1 MLLTKKSVELLAP
14 AGNWETL
21 VAAIDAGADAVYL
34 GGKHF
39 NMRMLK
45 SDANFDNAMLKK
57 AVDYAHAHGVMLYIT
72 INNLISDAEIPEL
85 EEYLLYL
92 NEIQP
97 DAILIQDLA
106 VAHLVKKLGLNL
118 TMHASIMMN
127 SHNNAAI
134 KKLKSYGIRRV
145 VVSREMSLKEL
156 SELKAV
162 DSDFELEYFVH
173 GDMCISE
180 SGQCI
185 HSGVLFANS
194 SNRGRCMK
202 ACRWPY
208 KIIDEAT
215 GEVLDTTT
223 DGDYRLALKDMCMYR
238 NIPDLIQAGV
248 YSFKVEGRMRSAE
261 FVAHIIRIYRKAIDA
276 YVADPTGY
284 HIDEQD
290 WQSLFDNRVRDYSTC
305 FAMDKPD
312 SSSIG
317 YTGKREPRFFS
328 KATKEADLHCDWLHE
343 EAPIKQ
349 LPNHKS
355 LLAVKA
361 ATKEHALL
369 ALANGADILYVGGE
383 VNRPNTPWTLDDIK
397 FISDKAHETGAKVI
411 VNTPR
416 TTLKEQCSEV
426 EQLCYDLTHTING
439 KVVHVDGI
447 MVGNLG
453 AATLVNETTNLPIYA
468 DHSFNIF
475 NHVSTEF
482 LQDNG
487 IVNATASYELPYAQV
502 RTLVESSSL
511 PITLTVHGNIEAMIA
526 DSNIPA
532 MNLKFDPLTNPEL
545 NDKHFALLDTVGG
558 KHSMRMDQLGRIHI
572 LFTHDLC
579 LLPYLDKLM
588 GAAVLRIEAQDY
600 TPQFTGELT
609 NIYRQAIDGKITDLK
624 AAAEALQAK
633 SPRPLGIGAYRF
645 HKSN

>member
-1 MLLTKKSVELLAP
+1 MLLNKKSVELLAP

-21 VAAIDAGADAVYL
+21 VAAIDAGADAIYL

-45 SDANFDNAMLKK
+45 SDANFDNEMLKK
-57 AVDYAHAHGVMLYIT
+57 AVEYAHAHGVMLYIT
-72 INNLISDAEIPEL
+72 INNLISDEEIPEL
-85 EEYLLYL
+85 EEYLTYL

-106 VAHLVKKLGLNL
+106 VAQIVKKLGLNI

-127 SHNNAAI
+127 SHNNATI
-134 KKLKSYGIRRV
+134 KKLKEYGIRRV

-208 KIIDEAT
+208 KIIDEQT
-215 GEVLDTTT
+215 GQEQETTT

-248 YSFKVEGRMRSAE
+248 YSFKIEGRMRSAD
-261 FVAHIIRIYRKAIDA
+261 FVANIVSIYRRAIDS
-276 YVADPTGY
+276 YVADPAGY
-284 HIDEQD
+284 HVNEED
-290 WQSLFDNRVRDYSTC
+290 WKNLFKNRVRDYSTC

-312 SSSIG
+312 SRAIG

-328 KATKEADLHCDWLHE
+328 YAAKEADLDCEWLNDL
-343 EAPIKQ
+343 EAIKTADNK
-349 LPNHKS
+349 PK
-355 LLAVKA
+355 LAVKA
-361 ATKEHALL
+361 ATLAHARE
-369 ALANGADILYVGGE
+369 ALANGANILYVAGE
-383 VNRPNTPWTLDDIK
+383 VYRPYTPWTLGDIK
-397 FISDKAHETGAKVI
+397 TILQEAHNVGAKVI

-416 TTLKEQCSEV
+416 TTLKDQCSEL
-426 EQLCYDLTHTING
+426 EQLCHDLNEI
-439 KVVHVDGI
+439 KPDGI

-453 AATLVNETTNLPIYA
+453 AATIVRELTDLPIYA
-468 DHSFNIF
+468 DHSFNVF
-475 NHVSTEF
+475 NHVATEF
-482 LQDNG
+482 LQENG

-502 RTLVESSSL
+502 KTLVESSKL
-511 PITLTVHGNIEAMIA
+511 PMTITVHGNVEAMIS
-526 DSNIPA
+526 DTNIPA
-532 MNLKFDPLTNPEL
+532 LNLKYDPLTNPEF

-558 KHSMRMDQLGRIHI
+558 KHSMRVDQFGRIHI
-572 LFTHDLC
+572 LFTNDLC
-579 LLPYLDKLM
+579 LLPYIDKLM
-588 GAAVLRIEAQDY
+588 GADTLRIEAQDY
-600 TPQFTGELT
+600 TPEITGMLT
-609 NIYRQAIDGKITDLK
+609 KIYRDAIDNGKNNDMIEK
-624 AAAEALQAK
+624 IKEV
-633 SPRPLGIGAYRF
+633 SPRPVGIGVYR
-645 HKSN
+645 HKKSY

>member
-1 MLLTKKSVELLAP
+1 MLLNKKSVELLAP

-21 VAAIDAGADAVYL
+21 VAAIDAGADAIYL

-45 SDANFDNAMLKK
+45 SDANFDNEMLKK
-57 AVDYAHAHGVMLYIT
+57 AVEYAHAHEVMLYIT
-72 INNLISDAEIPEL
+72 INNLISDEEIPEL
-85 EEYLLYL
+85 EEYLTYL

-106 VAHLVKKLGLNL
+106 VAQIVKKLGLNI

-127 SHNNAAI
+127 SHNNATI
-134 KKLKSYGIRRV
+134 KKLKEYGIRRV

-208 KIIDEAT
+208 KIIDEQT
-215 GEVLDTTT
+215 GQEQETTT

-248 YSFKVEGRMRSAE
+248 YSFKIEGRMRSAD
-261 FVAHIIRIYRKAIDA
+261 FVANIVSIYRRAIDS
-276 YVADPTGY
+276 YVADPAGY
-284 HIDEQD
+284 HVNEED
-290 WQSLFDNRVRDYSTC
+290 WKNLFENRVRDYSTC

-312 SSSIG
+312 SRAIG

-328 KATKEADLHCDWLHE
+328 YAAKEADLDCEWLNDL
-343 EAPIKQ
+343 EAIKTADNK
-349 LPNHKS
+349 PK
-355 LLAVKA
+355 LAVKA
-361 ATKEHALL
+361 ATLAHARE
-369 ALANGADILYVGGE
+369 ALANGANILYVAGE
-383 VNRPNTPWTLDDIK
+383 VYRPHTPWTLGDIK
-397 FISDKAHETGAKVI
+397 TILQEAHNVGAKVI

-416 TTLKEQCSEV
+416 TTLKDQCSEL
-426 EQLCYDLTHTING
+426 EQLCHDLNEI
-439 KVVHVDGI
+439 KPDGI

-453 AATLVNETTNLPIYA
+453 AATIVRELTDLPIYA
-468 DHSFNIF
+468 DHSFNVF
-475 NHVSTEF
+475 NHVATEF
-482 LQDNG
+482 LQENG

-502 RTLVESSSL
+502 KTLVESSKL
-511 PITLTVHGNIEAMIA
+511 PMTITVHGNVEAMIS
-526 DSNIPA
+526 DTNIPA
-532 MNLKFDPLTNPEL
+532 LNLKYDPLTNPEF

-558 KHSMRMDQLGRIHI
+558 KHSMRVDQFGRIHI
-572 LFTHDLC
+572 LFTNDLC
-579 LLPYLDKLM
+579 LLPYIDKLM
-588 GAAVLRIEAQDY
+588 GADTLRIEAQDY
-600 TPQFTGELT
+600 TPEVTGMLT
-609 NIYRQAIDGKITDLK
+609 KIYRDAIDNGKNNDMIEK
-624 AAAEALQAK
+624 IKEV
-633 SPRPLGIGAYRF
+633 SPRPVGIGVYR
-645 HKSN
+645 HKKSY

>member
-1 MLLTKKSVELLAP
+1 MLLNKKSVELLAP

-21 VAAIDAGADAVYL
+21 VAAIDAGADAIYL

-45 SDANFDNAMLKK
+45 SDANFDNEMLKK
-57 AVDYAHAHGVMLYIT
+57 AVEYAHAHGVMLYIT
-72 INNLISDAEIPEL
+72 INNLISDEEIPEL
-85 EEYLLYL
+85 EEYLTYL

-106 VAHLVKKLGLNL
+106 VAQIVKKLGLNI

-127 SHNNAAI
+127 SHSNAAI
-134 KKLKSYGIRRV
+134 KKLKEYGIRRV

-208 KIIDEAT
+208 KIIDEQT
-215 GEVLDTTT
+215 GQEQETTT

-248 YSFKVEGRMRSAE
+248 YSFKIEGRMRSAD
-261 FVAHIIRIYRKAIDA
+261 FVANIVSIYRRAIDN
-276 YVADPTGY
+276 YVADPAGY
-284 HIDEQD
+284 HVNEED
-290 WQSLFDNRVRDYSTC
+290 WKNLFENRVRDYSTC

-312 SSSIG
+312 SRAIG

-328 KATKEADLHCDWLHE
+328 YAAKEADLDCEWLNDL
-343 EAPIKQ
+343 EAIKTADNK
-349 LPNHKS
+349 PK
-355 LLAVKA
+355 LAVKA
-361 ATKEHALL
+361 ATLAHARE
-369 ALANGADILYVGGE
+369 ALANGANILYVAGE
-383 VNRPNTPWTLDDIK
+383 VYRPHTPWTLGDIK
-397 FISDKAHETGAKVI
+397 TILQEAHNVGAKVI

-416 TTLKEQCSEV
+416 TTLKDQCSEL
-426 EQLCYDLTHTING
+426 EQLCHDLNEI
-439 KVVHVDGI
+439 KPDGI

-453 AATLVNETTNLPIYA
+453 AATIVRELTDLPIYA
-468 DHSFNIF
+468 DHSFNVF
-475 NHVSTEF
+475 NHVATEF
-482 LQDNG
+482 LQENG

-502 RTLVESSSL
+502 KTLVESSKL
-511 PITLTVHGNIEAMIA
+511 PMTITVHGNVEAMIS
-526 DSNIPA
+526 DTNIPA
-532 MNLKFDPLTNPEL
+532 LNLKYDPLTNPEF

-558 KHSMRMDQLGRIHI
+558 KHSMRVDQFGRIHI
-572 LFTHDLC
+572 LFTNDLC
-579 LLPYLDKLM
+579 LLPYIDKLM
-588 GAAVLRIEAQDY
+588 GADTLRIEAQDY
-600 TPQFTGELT
+600 TPEVTGMLT
-609 NIYRQAIDGKITDLK
+609 KIYRDAIDNGKNNDMIEK
-624 AAAEALQAK
+624 IKEV
-633 SPRPLGIGAYRF
+633 SPRSVGIGVYR
-645 HKSN
+645 HKKSY

>member
-1 MLLTKKSVELLAP
+1 MLLNKKSVELLAP

-21 VAAIDAGADAVYL
+21 VAAIDAGADAIYL

-45 SDANFDNAMLKK
+45 SDANFDNEMLKK
-57 AVDYAHAHGVMLYIT
+57 AVEYAHAHGVMLYIT
-72 INNLISDAEIPEL
+72 INNLISDEEIPEL
-85 EEYLLYL
+85 EEYLTYL

-106 VAHLVKKLGLNL
+106 VAQIVKKLGLNI

-127 SHNNAAI
+127 SHNNTAI
-134 KKLKSYGIRRV
+134 KKLKEYGIRRV

-208 KIIDEAT
+208 KIIDEQT
-215 GEVLDTTT
+215 GQEQETTT

-248 YSFKVEGRMRSAE
+248 YSFKIEGRMRSAD
-261 FVAHIIRIYRKAIDA
+261 FVANIVSIYRRAIDN
-276 YVADPTGY
+276 YVADPAGY
-284 HIDEQD
+284 HVNEED
-290 WQSLFDNRVRDYSTC
+290 WKNLFENRVRDYSTC

-312 SSSIG
+312 SRAIG

-328 KATKEADLHCDWLHE
+328 YAAKEADLDCEWLNDL
-343 EAPIKQ
+343 EAIKTADNK
-349 LPNHKS
+349 PK
-355 LLAVKA
+355 LAVKA
-361 ATKEHALL
+361 ATLAHARE
-369 ALANGADILYVGGE
+369 ALANGANILYVAGE
-383 VNRPNTPWTLDDIK
+383 VYRPHTPWTLGDIK
-397 FISDKAHETGAKVI
+397 TILQEAHNVGAKVI

-416 TTLKEQCSEV
+416 TTLKDQCSEL
-426 EQLCYDLTHTING
+426 EQLCHDLNEI
-439 KVVHVDGI
+439 KPDGI

-453 AATLVNETTNLPIYA
+453 AATIVRELTDLPIYA
-468 DHSFNIF
+468 DHSFNVF
-475 NHVSTEF
+475 NHVATEF
-482 LQDNG
+482 LQENG
-487 IVNATASYELPYAQV
+487 IVNATASYELPYTQV
-502 RTLVESSSL
+502 KTLVESSKL
-511 PITLTVHGNIEAMIA
+511 PMTITVHGNVEAMIS
-526 DSNIPA
+526 DTNIPA
-532 MNLKFDPLTNPEL
+532 LNLKYDPLTNPEF

-558 KHSMRMDQLGRIHI
+558 KHSMRMDQFGRIHI
-572 LFTHDLC
+572 LFTNDLC
-579 LLPYLDKLM
+579 LLPYIDKLM
-588 GAAVLRIEAQDY
+588 GADTLRIEAQDY
-600 TPQFTGELT
+600 TPEITGMLT
-609 NIYRQAIDGKITDLK
+609 KIYRDAIDSGKNDDMIEK
-624 AAAEALQAK
+624 IKEV
-633 SPRPLGIGAYRF
+633 SPRPVGIGVYR
-645 HKSN
+645 HKKSY

>member
-1 MLLTKKSVELLAP
+1 MLLNKKSVELLAP

-21 VAAIDAGADAVYL
+21 VAAIDAGADAIYL

-45 SDANFDNAMLKK
+45 SDANFDNEMLKK
-57 AVDYAHAHGVMLYIT
+57 AVEYAHAHGVMLYIT
-72 INNLISDAEIPEL
+72 INNLISDEEIPEL
-85 EEYLLYL
+85 EEYLTYL

-106 VAHLVKKLGLNL
+106 VAQIVKKLGLNI

-127 SHNNAAI
+127 SHNNSAI
-134 KKLKSYGIRRV
+134 KKLKEYGIRRV

-208 KIIDEAT
+208 KIIDEQT
-215 GEVLDTTT
+215 GQEQETTT

-248 YSFKVEGRMRSAE
+248 YSFKIEGRMRSAD
-261 FVAHIIRIYRKAIDA
+261 FVANIVSIYRRAIDS
-276 YVADPTGY
+276 YVADPAGY
-284 HIDEQD
+284 HVNEED
-290 WQSLFDNRVRDYSTC
+290 WKNLFENRVRDYSTC

-312 SSSIG
+312 SRAIG

-328 KATKEADLHCDWLHE
+328 YAAKEADLDCEWLNDL
-343 EAPIKQ
+343 EAIKTADNK
-349 LPNHKS
+349 PK
-355 LLAVKA
+355 LAIKA
-361 ATKEHALL
+361 ATLAHARE
-369 ALANGADILYVGGE
+369 ALANGANILYVAGE
-383 VNRPNTPWTLDDIK
+383 VYRPHTPWTLGDIK
-397 FISDKAHETGAKVI
+397 TILQEAHNVGAKVI

-416 TTLKEQCSEV
+416 TTLKDQCSEL
-426 EQLCYDLTHTING
+426 EQLCHDLNEI
-439 KVVHVDGI
+439 KPDGI

-453 AATLVNETTNLPIYA
+453 AATIVRELTDLPIYA
-468 DHSFNIF
+468 DHSFNVF
-475 NHVSTEF
+475 NHVATEF
-482 LQDNG
+482 LQENG

-502 RTLVESSSL
+502 KTLVESSKL
-511 PITLTVHGNIEAMIA
+511 PMTITVHGNVEAMIS
-526 DSNIPA
+526 DTNIPA
-532 MNLKFDPLTNPEL
+532 LNLKYDPLTNPEF

-558 KHSMRMDQLGRIHI
+558 KHSMRVDQFGRIHI
-572 LFTHDLC
+572 LFTNDLC
-579 LLPYLDKLM
+579 LLPYIDKLM
-588 GAAVLRIEAQDY
+588 GADTLRIEAQDY
-600 TPQFTGELT
+600 TPEVTGMLT
-609 NIYRQAIDGKITDLK
+609 KIYRDAIDNGKNNDMIEK
-624 AAAEALQAK
+624 IKEV
-633 SPRPLGIGAYRF
+633 SPRPVGIGVYR
-645 HKSN
+645 HKKSY

>member
-1 MLLTKKSVELLAP
+1 MLLNKKSVELLAP

-21 VAAIDAGADAVYL
+21 VAAIDAGADAIYL

-45 SDANFDNAMLKK
+45 SDANFDNEMLKK
-57 AVDYAHAHGVMLYIT
+57 AVEYAHAHGVMLYIT
-72 INNLISDAEIPEL
+72 INNLISDEEIPEL
-85 EEYLLYL
+85 EEYLTYL

-106 VAHLVKKLGLNL
+106 VAQIVKKLGLNI

-127 SHNNAAI
+127 SHNNATI
-134 KKLKSYGIRRV
+134 KKLKEYGIRRV

-208 KIIDEAT
+208 KIIDEQT
-215 GEVLDTTT
+215 GQEQETTT

-248 YSFKVEGRMRSAE
+248 YSFKIEGRMRSAD
-261 FVAHIIRIYRKAIDA
+261 FVANIVSIYRRAIDN
-276 YVADPTGY
+276 YVADPAGY
-284 HIDEQD
+284 HVNEED
-290 WQSLFDNRVRDYSTC
+290 WKNLFENRVRDYSTC

-312 SSSIG
+312 SRAIG

-328 KATKEADLHCDWLHE
+328 YAAKEADLDCEWLNDL
-343 EAPIKQ
+343 EAIKTADNK
-349 LPNHKS
+349 PK
-355 LLAVKA
+355 LAVKA
-361 ATKEHALL
+361 ATLAHARE
-369 ALANGADILYVGGE
+369 ALANGANILYVAGE
-383 VNRPNTPWTLDDIK
+383 VYRPHTPWTLGDIK
-397 FISDKAHETGAKVI
+397 TILQEAHNVGAKVI

-416 TTLKEQCSEV
+416 TTLKDQCSEL
-426 EQLCYDLTHTING
+426 EQLCHDLNEI
-439 KVVHVDGI
+439 KPDGI

-453 AATLVNETTNLPIYA
+453 AATIVRELTDLPIYA
-468 DHSFNIF
+468 DHSFNVF
-475 NHVSTEF
+475 NHVATEF
-482 LQDNG
+482 LQENG

-502 RTLVESSSL
+502 KTLVESSKL
-511 PITLTVHGNIEAMIA
+511 PMTITVHGNVEAMIS
-526 DSNIPA
+526 DTNIPA
-532 MNLKFDPLTNPEL
+532 LNLKYDPLTNPEF

-558 KHSMRMDQLGRIHI
+558 KHSMRVDQFGRIHI
-572 LFTHDLC
+572 LFTNDLC
-579 LLPYLDKLM
+579 LLPYIDKLM
-588 GAAVLRIEAQDY
+588 GADTLRIEAQDY
-600 TPQFTGELT
+600 TPEVTGMLT
-609 NIYRQAIDGKITDLK
+609 KIYRDAIDNGKNNDMIEK
-624 AAAEALQAK
+624 IKEV
-633 SPRPLGIGAYRF
+633 SPRPVGIGVYR
-645 HKSN
+645 HKKSY

>member
-1 MLLTKKSVELLAP
+1 MLLNKKSVELLAP

-21 VAAIDAGADAVYL
+21 VAAIDAGADAIYL

-45 SDANFDNAMLKK
+45 SDANFDNEMLKK
-57 AVDYAHAHGVMLYIT
+57 AVEYAHAHEVMLYIT
-72 INNLISDAEIPEL
+72 INNLISDEEIPEL
-85 EEYLLYL
+85 EEYLTYL

-106 VAHLVKKLGLNL
+106 VAQIVKKLGLNI

-127 SHNNAAI
+127 SHNNATI
-134 KKLKSYGIRRV
+134 KKLKEYGIRRV

-208 KIIDEAT
+208 KIIDEQT
-215 GEVLDTTT
+215 GQEQETTT

-248 YSFKVEGRMRSAE
+248 YSFKIEGRMRSAD
-261 FVAHIIRIYRKAIDA
+261 FVANIVSIYRRAIDN
-276 YVADPTGY
+276 YVADPAGY
-284 HIDEQD
+284 HVNEED
-290 WQSLFDNRVRDYSTC
+290 WKNLFENRVRDYSTC

-312 SSSIG
+312 SRAIG

-328 KATKEADLHCDWLHE
+328 YAAKEADLDCEWLNDL
-343 EAPIKQ
+343 EAIKTADNK
-349 LPNHKS
+349 PK
-355 LLAVKA
+355 LAVKA
-361 ATKEHALL
+361 ATLAHARE
-369 ALANGADILYVGGE
+369 ALANGANILYVAGE
-383 VNRPNTPWTLDDIK
+383 VYRPHTPWTLGDIK
-397 FISDKAHETGAKVI
+397 TILQEAHNVGAKVI

-416 TTLKEQCSEV
+416 TTLKDQCSEL
-426 EQLCYDLTHTING
+426 EQLCHDLNEI
-439 KVVHVDGI
+439 KPDGI

-453 AATLVNETTNLPIYA
+453 AATIVRELTDLPIYA
-468 DHSFNIF
+468 DHSFNVF
-475 NHVSTEF
+475 NHVATEF
-482 LQDNG
+482 LQENG

-502 RTLVESSSL
+502 KTLVESSKL
-511 PITLTVHGNIEAMIA
+511 PMTITVHGNVEAMIS
-526 DSNIPA
+526 DTNIPA
-532 MNLKFDPLTNPEL
+532 LNLKYDPLTNPEF

-558 KHSMRMDQLGRIHI
+558 KHSMRVDQFGRIHI
-572 LFTHDLC
+572 LFTNDLC
-579 LLPYLDKLM
+579 LLPYIDKLM
-588 GAAVLRIEAQDY
+588 GADTLRIEVQDY
-600 TPQFTGELT
+600 TPEVTGMLT
-609 NIYRQAIDGKITDLK
+609 KIYRDAIDNGKNNDMIEK
-624 AAAEALQAK
+624 IKEV
-633 SPRPLGIGAYRF
+633 SPRPVGIGVYR
-645 HKSN
+645 HKKSY

>member
-1 MLLTKKSVELLAP
+1 MLLNKKSVELLAP

-21 VAAIDAGADAVYL
+21 VAAIDAGADAIYL

-45 SDANFDNAMLKK
+45 SDANFDNEMLKK
-57 AVDYAHAHGVMLYIT
+57 AVEYAHAHGVMLYIT
-72 INNLISDAEIPEL
+72 INNLISDEEIPEL
-85 EEYLLYL
+85 EEYLTYL

-106 VAHLVKKLGLNL
+106 VAQIVKKLGLNI

-127 SHNNAAI
+127 SHNKAAI
-134 KKLKSYGIRRV
+134 KKLKEYGIRRV

-208 KIIDEAT
+208 KIIDEQT
-215 GEVLDTTT
+215 GQEQETTT

-248 YSFKVEGRMRSAE
+248 YSFKIEGRMRSAD
-261 FVAHIIRIYRKAIDA
+261 FVANIVSIYRRAIDN
-276 YVADPTGY
+276 YVADPAGY
-284 HIDEQD
+284 HVNEED
-290 WQSLFDNRVRDYSTC
+290 WKNLFENRVRDYSTC

-312 SSSIG
+312 SRAIG

-328 KATKEADLHCDWLHE
+328 YAAKEADLDCEWLNDL
-343 EAPIKQ
+343 EAIKTADNKPK
-349 LPNHKS
+349 LS
-355 LLAVKA
+355 VKA
-361 ATKEHALL
+361 ATLAHARE
-369 ALANGADILYVGGE
+369 ALANGANILYVAGE
-383 VNRPNTPWTLDDIK
+383 VYRPHTPWTLGDIK
-397 FISDKAHETGAKVI
+397 TILQEAHNVGAKVI

-416 TTLKEQCSEV
+416 TTLKDQCSEL
-426 EQLCYDLTHTING
+426 EQLCHDLNEI
-439 KVVHVDGI
+439 KPDGI

-453 AATLVNETTNLPIYA
+453 AATIIRELTDLPIYA
-468 DHSFNIF
+468 DHSFNVF
-475 NHVSTEF
+475 NHVATEF
-482 LQDNG
+482 LQENG
-487 IVNATASYELPYAQV
+487 IVNATASYELPYTQV
-502 RTLVESSSL
+502 KTLVESSKL
-511 PITLTVHGNIEAMIA
+511 PMTITVHGNVEAMIS
-526 DSNIPA
+526 DTNIPA
-532 MNLKFDPLTNPEL
+532 LNLKYDPLTNPEF

-558 KHSMRMDQLGRIHI
+558 KHSMRVDQFGRIHI
-572 LFTHDLC
+572 LFTNDLC
-579 LLPYLDKLM
+579 LLPYIDKLM
-588 GAAVLRIEAQDY
+588 GADTLRIEAQDY
-600 TPQFTGELT
+600 TPEVTGMLT
-609 NIYRQAIDGKITDLK
+609 KIYRDAIDNGKNNDMIEK
-624 AAAEALQAK
+624 IKEV
-633 SPRPLGIGAYRF
+633 SPRPVGIGVYR
-645 HKSN
+645 HKKSY

>member
-45 SDANFDNAMLKK
+45 SDANFDNEMLKK

-72 INNLISDAEIPEL
+72 INNLISDEEIPEL
-85 EEYLLYL
+85 EEYLQYL

-97 DAILIQDLA
+97 DAVLIQDLA
-106 VAHLVKKLGLNL
+106 VAQIVKKLGLHL

-127 SHNNAAI
+127 SHNNPAI
-134 KKLKSYGIRRV
+134 KKLKEYGIRRV

-162 DSDFELEYFVH
+162 DKDFELEYFVH

-208 KIIDEAT
+208 KLIDEAT
-215 GEVLDTTT
+215 GEVQETKNE
-223 DGDYRLALKDMCMYR
+223 GDYVLALKDMCMYR

-248 YSFKVEGRMRSAE
+248 YSFKVEGRMRNAD
-261 FVAHIIRIYRKAIDA
+261 FVAHIIRIYRRAIDA
-276 YVADPTGY
+276 YIADPTGY
-284 HIDEQD
+284 HINEED
-290 WQSLFDNRVRDYSTC
+290 WKSLFDNRVRDYSTC

-312 SSSIG
+312 SRAIG
-317 YTGKREPRFFS
+317 YSGKREPRFFS
-328 KATKEADLHCDWLHE
+328 HATKEAELNYDWLAKE
-343 EAPIKQ
+343 ENIAVPE
-349 LPNHKS
+349 NHKPM
-355 LLAVKA
+355 LAVKV
-361 ATKEHALL
+361 ATFAHALE
-369 ALANGADILYVGGE
+369 AINNGADVIYVAGE
-383 VNRPNTPWTLDDIK
+383 VYKPNKPWTLAQIK
-397 FISDKAHETGAKVI
+397 EVLTVAHKQKVKVI

-416 TTLKEQCSEV
+416 TTLKDQCGEL
-426 EQLCYDLTHTING
+426 EQLCRDLVAL
-439 KVVHVDGI
+439 KPDGI
-447 MVGNLG
+447 MAGNLG
-453 AATLVNETTNLPIYA
+453 SASMIKELCDLPIYA

-475 NHVSTEF
+475 NHVATQF
-482 LQDNG
+482 LKENG
-487 IVNATASYELPYAQV
+487 VVNATASYELPYTQV
-502 RTLVESSSL
+502 KTLVEKSAL
-511 PITLTVHGNIEAMIA
+511 PITITVHGNVEAMIS

-532 MNLKFDPLTNPEL
+532 MNLNFDPLTNPEF
-545 NDKHFALLDTVGG
+545 NEKHFALLDTVEG
-558 KHSMRMDQLGRIHI
+558 KHSMRMDQFNRLHI

-579 LLPYLDKLM
+579 LLPYLEKLQ
-588 GAAVLRIEAQDY
+588 GANTLRIEAQDY
-600 TPQFTGELT
+600 TPELTGELT
-609 NIYRQAIDGKITDLK
+609 KIYRQAIDSIHEGKKIENLDELIAQIQK
-624 AAAEALQAK
+624 I

>member
-1 MLLTKKSVELLAP
+1 MLLNKKSVELLAP

-21 VAAIDAGADAVYL
+21 VAAIDAGADAIYL

-45 SDANFDNAMLKK
+45 SDANFDNEMLKK
-57 AVDYAHAHGVMLYIT
+57 AVEYAHAHEVMLYIT
-72 INNLISDAEIPEL
+72 INNLISDEEIPEL
-85 EEYLLYL
+85 EEYLTYL

-106 VAHLVKKLGLNL
+106 VAQIVKKLGLNI

-127 SHNNAAI
+127 SHNNATI
-134 KKLKSYGIRRV
+134 KKLKEYGIRRV

-208 KIIDEAT
+208 KIIDEQT
-215 GEVLDTTT
+215 GQEQETTT

-248 YSFKVEGRMRSAE
+248 YSFKIEGRMRSAD
-261 FVAHIIRIYRKAIDA
+261 FVANIVSIYRRAIDS
-276 YVADPTGY
+276 YVADPAGY
-284 HIDEQD
+284 HVNEED
-290 WQSLFDNRVRDYSTC
+290 WKNLFENRVRDYSTC

-312 SSSIG
+312 SRAIG

-328 KATKEADLHCDWLHE
+328 YAAKEADLDCEWLNDL
-343 EAPIKQ
+343 EAIKTADNK
-349 LPNHKS
+349 PK
-355 LLAVKA
+355 LAVKA
-361 ATKEHALL
+361 ATLAHARE
-369 ALANGADILYVGGE
+369 ALANGANILYVAGE
-383 VNRPNTPWTLDDIK
+383 VYRPHTPWTLGDIK
-397 FISDKAHETGAKVI
+397 TILQEAHNVGAKVI

-416 TTLKEQCSEV
+416 TTLKDQCSEL
-426 EQLCYDLTHTING
+426 EQLCHDLNEI
-439 KVVHVDGI
+439 KPDGI

-453 AATLVNETTNLPIYA
+453 AATIVRELTDLPIYA
-468 DHSFNIF
+468 DHSFNVF
-475 NHVSTEF
+475 NHVATEF
-482 LQDNG
+482 LQENG

-502 RTLVESSSL
+502 KTLVESSKL
-511 PITLTVHGNIEAMIA
+511 PMTITVHGNVEAMIS
-526 DSNIPA
+526 DTNIPA
-532 MNLKFDPLTNPEL
+532 LNLKYDPLTNPEF

-558 KHSMRMDQLGRIHI
+558 KHSMRVDQFGRIHI
-572 LFTHDLC
+572 LFTNDLC
-579 LLPYLDKLM
+579 LLPYIDKLM
-588 GAAVLRIEAQDY
+588 GADTLRIEVQDY
-600 TPQFTGELT
+600 TPEVTGMLT
-609 NIYRQAIDGKITDLK
+609 KIYRDAIDNGKNNDMIEK
-624 AAAEALQAK
+624 IKEVR
-633 SPRPLGIGAYRF
+633 PRSVGIGVYR
-645 HKSN
+645 HKKSY